1 MTQFKE
7 TDTFQNLQTKV
18 YDDIVD
24 VVLSYMKELDLSEDK
39 LKQIS
44 DNVYRDLFAV
54 MSELGNQQIPG
65 ADIYADKMKSTL
77 KEMSV
82 LEAKIK
88 EMGALEE
95 KLHAME
101 AKVREM
107 AALKEKVNAME
118 ARESRAEK
126 MTSSEETPDDMELPE
141 LIFDSFDSIVG
152 EEDGPKDEAKDMD
165 STTAN
170 GVLDTDKAQN
180 ILKAAKATSA

>member
-1 MTQFKE
+1 VTQFKE
-7 TDTFQNLQTKV
+7 TDTFQDLQTKV

-24 VVLSYMKELDLSEDK
+24 VVLSYMKELGLSEDK
-39 LKQIS
+39 LKQMS

-88 EMGALEE
+88 GIAELEE

-101 AKVREM
+101 ATVRET
-107 AALKEKVNAME
+107 AAPKEKVNAV
-118 ARESRAEK
+118 AAHESGAEE
-126 MTSSEETPDDMELPE
+126 MTSSEETPSDMELPE

-152 EEDGPKDEAKDMD
+152 EEDDPEDETKDMD

-170 GVLDTDKAQN
+170 GVLDSDKAQD